1 MFFGRTVYGESSCLL
16 RRRAISAD
24 EAFDDCVI
32 LSDAAFDPDAVFLD
46 DIVDDTV
53 LPNPDLAV
61 DGLTTAWHGRRGNL
75 ELRPEDVA
83 ANEAIQQDSKQP
95 VIVTEP
101 QELEVYGW
109 ESSLWKKI
117 RGYIGF

>member
-1 MFFGRTVYGESSCLL
+1 M
-16 RRRAISAD
+16 
-24 EAFDDCVI
+24 I
-32 LSDAAFDPDAVFLD
+32 LSEGAFDPDAVFLD

-61 DGLTTAWHGRRGNL
+61 DGLTTAWQGRRGNL

-83 ANEAIQQDSKQP
+83 ANEPIQPDSKQP
-95 VIVTEP
+95 VPVAEP
-101 QELEVYGW
+101 HELEVYGW
-109 ESSLWKKI
+109 EPSLWKKI